1 MCPGDSFDNAFRK
14 PLKGEPM
21 TTRILYVALIV
32 AFASPPS
39 FAQEPRW
46 QVQNSGVTSDLGSV
60 SFVNDQLGFA
70 AGSNGIILRT
80 KDGGKKWQTVL
91 EDAKKVGNLGYIQ
104 FTDAKNG
111 WGAYGIL
118 GAIVQTKDGGDSW
131 KIIPIPAG
139 IFPGSAFSNI
149 SPVGSGCYL
158 QYIGGV
164 YHSAAG
170 QPWRLL
176 NKASLGR
183 GSQDWGGVSMVN
195 DTFGAVSWSKSNAR
209 YTVAIT
215 TDGGKTWTEKDV
227 TDKKV
232 LRGQSLSVQFVD
244 LKTGWLY
251 SGYGKLL
258 ATIDG
263 GKSWMPQDPG
273 QDENAALTDL
283 HFVNTT
289 LGHLLTFDNKKE
301 IAEVRRT
308 TDGGKSWRVL
318 GQLHSKGPVQ
328 AVRFVDEN
336 NGWVVGDKGYIERF
350 GK

>member
-1 MCPGDSFDNAFRK
+1 
-14 PLKGEPM
+14 M

-46 QVQNSGVTSDLGSV
+46 QVQKSGVTNDLRSV

-70 AGSNGIILRT
+70 AGSQGIILRT
-80 KDGGKKWQTVL
+80 KDGGKNWLTVL
-91 EDAKKVGNLGYIQ
+91 EAAKDASTLDYIQ
-104 FTDAKNG
+104 FTDAKSG

-118 GAIVQTKDGGDSW
+118 GTIMQTKDGGDSW
-131 KIIPIPAG
+131 KTIPHPAQFSG
-139 IFPGSAFSNI
+139 GSFANI

-158 QYIGGV
+158 QYGGHIH
-164 YHSAAG
+164 HSTG
-170 QPWRLL
+170 GKFQML
-176 NKASLGR
+176 NKTELGR
-183 GSQDWGGVSMVN
+183 GNQDYGGVSMVD
-195 DTFGAVSWSKSNAR
+195 DTFGAISWSKSNGR
-209 YTVAIT
+209 YIVAIT
-215 TDGGKTWTEKDV
+215 LDGGKTWTERDV

-244 LKTGWLY
+244 RKTGWLY
-251 SGYGKLL
+251 SGYGGLL

-263 GKSWMPQDPG
+263 GKSWTPQDPG
-273 QDENAALTDL
+273 QLDNAPLDDL
-283 HFVNTT
+283 HFVNTK
-289 LGHLLTFDNKKE
+289 LGHLLTSDTKKE

-318 GQLHSKGPVQ
+318 GQLHSKGYVR